1 MKKQIEI
8 QVLDTPIPD
17 TQDIERLVLAD
28 VCASPEMF
36 GDVLTTIHPD
46 MFTSEV
52 RRGMWETMQDHYN
65 RGKSLDMG
73 SIIHAVGFEN
83 FKQEITP
90 MIDQAGGVQASQDHA
105 VALRNGAA
113 KRRAYFA
120 AAAFLQNTV
129 LPTAT
134 EAEILA
140 NVEAF
145 SRAVEGPAPLQD
157 EKKLAGVITDVK
169 AEIDKTAQ
177 AAREGKTLRI
187 TTGFFYLDH
196 VLYGGFKPGQLVILA
211 ARPSVGKTALML
223 QMAQDAAKAGNPVQ
237 IFSLEM
243 LATEL
248 VERLIF
254 STGEVRP
261 VEISQGTVSEARFSR
276 AEVQLAPLPMWIND
290 FSRSL
295 DDIVTRLTQA
305 VKQGRCKIAFIDYLG
320 LMSDAL
326 NFGNAKLYQ
335 VIARITGTMK
345 AVAKRL
351 EIPIILLCQMNR
363 EAARE
368 GRSPELFDLRD
379 SGSIEQDADI
389 VLMLETVTDN
399 SRPDL
404 EALKGRLLAWLRKN
418 RGGKKEYAFVFKPND
433 TYSAFEEEAPLPP
446 PGVDAGTET
455 QAPEENEDLP
465 EDEDSLPF

>member
-1 MKKQIEI
+1 MRKQIEI
-8 QVLDTPIPD
+8 QVLGIPIPD

-52 RRGMWETMQDHYN
+52 RRGMWETMQDLYN

-73 SIIHAVGFEN
+73 SIIHAVGLDN
-83 FKQEITP
+83 FKNEITP

-120 AAAFLQNTV
+120 ASSFLQNAV
-129 LPTAT
+129 QPTTT
-134 EAEILA
+134 EAEIL
-140 NVEAF
+140 ESMEGM
-145 SRAVEGPAPLQD
+145 SRTVEGAAPLQN
-157 EKKLAGVITDVK
+157 EKKLAGVLADVK

-177 AAREGKTLRI
+177 AVREGRTRRV
-187 TTGFFYLDH
+187 TTGYRNMDD
-196 VLYGGFKPGQLVILA
+196 VLNGGFKSGQLIILA

-223 QMAQDAAKAGNPVQ
+223 QMARAAAQAGDPVQ

-243 LATEL
+243 QAEELA
-248 VERLIF
+248 ERLLF
-254 STGEVRP
+254 STGAFHP
-261 VEISQGTVSEARFSR
+261 VQISQGEVTDAMYER

-305 VKQGRCKIAFIDYLG
+305 VKQGRCKVAFIDYLG

-389 VLMLETVTDN
+389 VLMLENKIASERKLV
-399 SRPDL
+399 
-404 EALKGRLLAWLRKN
+404 AWLRKN
-418 RGGKKEYAFVFKPND
+418 RSGKKEIGFVFTPNE
-433 TYSAFEEEAPLPP
+433 TYSAFHEEDVILPP
-446 PGVDAGTET
+446 GEITT
-455 QAPEENEDLP
+455 APAHIVEDNEDLP
-465 EDEDSLPF
+465 EDENSLPF